1 MSHTPA
7 PLHLHPN
14 RERLVS
20 RAEREERQGHRG
32 AVVWLTGLSGSGKS
46 TLAIGLERRLFAE
59 GLSVVV
65 LDGDNIRTGLNANLG
80 FGAEDRHE
88 NIRRIA
94 EVAKL
99 FLEAGQ
105 VVITAFI
112 SPTLA
117 MRDLARGIV
126 GEADFL
132 EVFVDAPLEACEA
145 RDVKGLYRKARA
157 GEIRGFTGI
166 DDPYEAP
173 LSPALRLDTTL
184 QNPEGSVQ
192 ALHAFLLPRLKP

>member
-1 MSHTPA
+1 MSDTSA
-7 PLHLHPN
+7 PLNLHPN

-59 GLSVVV
+59 GFSTVV
-65 LDGDNIRTGLNANLG
+65 LDGDNVRTGLNANLG

-112 SPTLA
+112 SPTIA

-132 EVFVDAPLEACEA
+132 EVYVDAPLEACEA
-145 RDVKGLYRKARA
+145 RDVKGLYRKARD

-166 DDPYEAP
+166 DDPYETPVA
-173 LSPALRLDTTL
+173 PALRLDTT
-184 QNPEGSVQ
+184 QGSPEGSIE
-192 ALHAFLLPRLKP
+192 ALHAFLLSRLKA